1 METGDFTRSHSSDEV
16 LWDRG
21 APVPIPKT
29 PDLLSSSKSSRTKF
43 LRRSHTYSVLSMYR
57 QGTDSDKPVTSFSKI
72 IEKRE
77 SLTEDTEKDGEEK
90 VFTESFPSLPVSED
104 DDDEIEVRNKS
115 IQKLRGIL
123 KIRLKA
129 DAIVRSIKFQMEDQD
144 KMGDNKEFPK
154 KIKKQLRSPPP
165 CDLYLRHKPPD
176 TETPEDCADD
186 DTKRE
191 PTSELLR
198 ESAKSRAHLSFFTNV
213 GLSSSDYQLQEKYHN
228 YESSFCDFDEA
239 KKVFGLLPTD
249 PNTPNVSSP
258 LPRDVEL
265 SELER
270 KSIQRRLS
278 VKPSFIRFVS

>member
-21 APVPIPKT
+21 APVPTPKT

-144 KMGDNKEFPK
+144 KMGDNK
-154 KIKKQLRSPPP
+154 
-165 CDLYLRHKPPD
+165 DVN
-176 TETPEDCADD
+176 
-186 DTKRE
+186 
-191 PTSELLR
+191 TSKER
-198 ESAKSRAHLSFFTNV
+198 I
-213 GLSSSDYQLQEKYHN
+213 
-228 YESSFCDFDEA
+228 
-239 KKVFGLLPTD
+239 
-249 PNTPNVSSP
+249 P
-258 LPRDVEL
+258 LPRYTTV
-265 SELER
+265 
-270 KSIQRRLS
+270 
-278 VKPSFIRFVS
+278 